1 MALLTDFIGDL
12 NSLLYFIGDTLRGK
26 STVSVTRE
34 YSTGTKVATVTVDSR
49 PTEIYVPSGGGGG
62 GGSEYAF
69 TKVVDYEGPGI
80 KWKYTVTDNTITGSD
95 YATLSQSHFLL
106 NDEGVIETIPEIT
119 IRTPSAH
126 SVQYT
131 LELGSV
137 PMMGTTL
144 IAVTPW
150 NVQGSW
156 SYA

>member
-1 MALLTDFIGDL
+1 MAVIDFIGDL

-26 STVSVTRE
+26 SSVSFERAI
-34 YSTGTKVATVTVDSR
+34 SAGTKIGTITIDNRATD
-49 PTEIYVPSGGGGG
+49 IYAPSGGGGG
-62 GGSEYAF
+62 GSDYAF

-80 KWKYTVTDNTITGSD
+80 KWKYTVNDPTITASD
-95 YATLSQSHFLL
+95 WATVSRSRFLL
-106 NDEGVIETIPEIT
+106 NDEGLVETIPNIT
-119 IRTPSAH
+119 MRVVSAN
-126 SVQYT
+126 SVQFT
-131 LELGSV
+131 LEMSSV